1 MSTTIAADNSKSTTI
16 APSSW
21 KLEGDYFEGCNCDI
35 VCPCVYLQ
43 DPDEGDCYVTCAWHI
58 QKGNY
63 ENTDLSNLNVVAL
76 FNSPGNMA
84 TGPKWKA
91 ALYIDERATQEQK
104 DAITKIYS
112 GQAGGFFAAAANLIG
127 EMLGVKSVPI
137 EFGVDG
143 KHRRLKLKDT
153 LELNVE
159 AIEGGDKNRES
170 LLINVPFSA
179 VPGAD
184 LTIARSSKYDYKDY
198 GMEWNNSG
206 KNGFY
211 CKFKY
216 SP

>member
-1 MSTTIAADNSKSTTI
+1 MKEQHKNK
-16 APSSW
+16 
-21 KLEGDYFEGCNCDI
+21 KMQ
-35 VCPCVYLQ
+35 LQ
-43 DPDEGDCYVTCAWHI
+43 A
-58 QKGNY
+58 
-63 ENTDLSNLNVVAL
+63 
-76 FNSPGNMA
+76 
-84 TGPKWKA
+84 
-91 ALYIDERATQEQK
+91 R
-104 DAITKIYS
+104 
-112 GQAGGFFAAAANLIG
+112 GFFAAAANLIG
-127 EMLGVKSVPI
+127 EMLGVKSAPI

-184 LTIARSSKYDYKDY
+184 LTIAPSSKYNYKDY